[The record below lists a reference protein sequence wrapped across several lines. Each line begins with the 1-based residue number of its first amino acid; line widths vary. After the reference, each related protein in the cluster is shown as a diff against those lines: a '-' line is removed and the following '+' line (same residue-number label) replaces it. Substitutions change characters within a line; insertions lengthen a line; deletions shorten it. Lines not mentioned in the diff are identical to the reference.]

1 MTRPASPGVTAIIP
15 ARGGSKGLPRKN
27 VLPLLGKP
35 LIAHTIEAALAAR
48 HVDRVAVSTDD
59 PEIASHPANCLMAR
73 IGKHVSP
80 EVVAH
85 FDALRLRRRFMY
97 D

>member
-1 MTRPASPGVTAIIP
+1 MFAYIP
-15 ARGGSKGLPRKN
+15 ARGGSKRIPRKN
-27 VLPLLGKP
+27 IRLLNGKP
-35 LIAHTIEAALAAR
+35 VIARVIEHLRLLDFISAIY
-48 HVDRVAVSTDD
+48 VSTDD